1 MVNGKWKVENGS
13 SSRPTKG
20 VKAESDATCSR
31 RQMQSQML
39 FADRREARLKL
50 LPVVGKRLRAL
61 SSFGQNRT
69 VGAQS
74 LATTQGRLETELE
87 EYTN

>member
-1 MVNGKWKVENGS
+1 MGNGS
-13 SSRPTKG
+13 SRSIWTTKG

-39 FADRREARLKL
+39 FADRREARPKL
-50 LPVVGKRLRAL
+50 LQVVGQRLWAWS

-69 VGAQS
+69 VGIQS
-74 LATTQGRLETELE
+74 LSTIQGELQAKSA
-87 EYTN
+87 NALNIC